1 MYSTDRKTI
10 DARTLLDVGVLGS
23 FFDALYI
30 FKLKILR
37 QTNES
42 DGEKAIEHERRR
54 GYWALHI
61 VCG

>member
-37 QTNES
+37 QTEY
-42 DGEKAIEHERRR
+42 ERQKRKSKRR
-54 GYWALHI
+54 GNIALHI